1 MKNLLK
7 LLVLATATLI
17 GGCSDY
23 TIYSAE
29 TRTET
34 ETVYIEVPVYIYEE
48 VPGDTEYGE
57 IWVDHFYQPQSV
69 DGVDILW
76 VIDTSGS
83 MNVFDDELLAGIEA
97 MINAL
102 PASGWRLAMLSNDP
116 DEAAIEAQ
124 FPLVPG
130 DDIEDAVDM
139 YNAMGRGHWEA
150 GFDATYEYM
159 VNNPYAATW
168 MRPDAALLVVFVS
181 DEEEQS
187 RDHFTD
193 ADDFKAWYGTQRN
206 GSAFLSS
213 IVNVEQADSVCPSP
227 PSVINIGD
235 RYMEATNYF
244 SGVIVDICSE
254 DWSPGVADASAQ
266 IEPHESWELTHVPSH
281 EDTIRVFQNGVLN
294 WDWYYESSDNTVQ
307 FTVIPAGNTL
317 VEIGYHYEPEPEDT
331 GT

>member
-1 MKNLLK
+1 MKSLLK
-7 LLVLATATLI
+7 FLMFAVVAMATA
-17 GGCSDY
+17 CSDY
-23 TIYSAE
+23 QITAAYQSE
-29 TRTET
+29 G
-34 ETVYIEVPVYIYEE
+34 ETVYVEVPVYIYEE

-57 IWVDHFYQPQSV
+57 IWVDHFRQPQSV

-83 MNVFDDELLAGIEA
+83 MTMYDEELLIGIEA
-97 MINAL
+97 MMNAL

-116 DEAAIEAQ
+116 TDAAVEAQ

-130 DDIEDAVDM
+130 DDIDDAIDM

-187 RDHFTD
+187 RTHFTD
-193 ADDFKAWYGTQRN
+193 TDDFKAWYGSQRN

-213 IVNVEQADSVCPSP
+213 IVNVEQADSVCSIPPSP
-227 PSVINIGD
+227 INIGD

-244 SGVIVDICSE
+244 SGVVVDICSE

-266 IEPHESWELTHVPSH
+266 VEPHESWKLTHVPSD
-281 EDTIRVFQNGVLN
+281 EDTIRVFQDGVLN

-307 FTVIPAGNTL
+307 FTVIPAGSTL

-331 GT
+331 GN